1 MSYMIHTRLYPIW
14 HKGIKLPQARA
25 NRPKA
30 AHSDLHCVSPDT
42 LLAGFDPLI
51 ALLLYLLLIATAS
64 ILVATLSWVS
74 RWTSAKQEYTIEVP
88 LKL

>member
-1 MSYMIHTRLYPIW
+1 MRYMIHTRLYPIW

-30 AHSDLHCVSPDT
+30 AHNDLHCVSPDT

-51 ALLLYLLLIATAS
+51 ALLLYLLPIATAS
-64 ILVATLSWVS
+64 ILDCHTQLGFAVDVS
-74 RWTSAKQEYTIEVP
+74 QAGIHY
-88 LKL
+88 